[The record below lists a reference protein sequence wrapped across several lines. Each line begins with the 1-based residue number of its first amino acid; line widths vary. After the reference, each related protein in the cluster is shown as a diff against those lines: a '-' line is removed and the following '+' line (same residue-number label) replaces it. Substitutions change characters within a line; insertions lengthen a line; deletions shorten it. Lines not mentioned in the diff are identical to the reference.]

1 MKYPPVTS
9 KSIAKGMRKA
19 LLELSKDKTLLA
31 HQTSVGFIMETYKG
45 PPRAG
50 FVPRGVQVFIKVSK
64 YDEALLKRDH
74 ISGGLLEYDKE

>member
-19 LLELSKDKTLLA
+19 LLALSKDKTLLA
-31 HQTSVGFIMETYKG
+31 HQTSIGFIMDKEKKG
-45 PPRAG
+45 SG
-50 FVPRGVQVFIKVSK
+50 LQVFVKLSK
-64 YDEALLKRDH
+64 YDEALLKKDH